1 MASRQRTFRS
11 LLRAQELGLVFVII
25 ALCVV
30 IASFAGSYVDRGTG
44 QSANLFLN
52 AKSLLQVTSDASL
65 FAIMAVGAT
74 IVIISGGIDLSV
86 GSIYAVSGV
95 ITAIVVREN
104 HITSAWVPLAM
115 CLGIG
120 VICGALNGIMVSAL
134 KVHPFIITLG
144 TMWIFRGI
152 SFVVSKAETVTF
164 QDASTE
170 AVKSTLGLGQGLFP
184 VPGIVMLAVTIVGW
198 LYLSKSVFGRSVY
211 ALGGNEQ
218 ASRYS
223 GIRVEKVQISVY
235 VISGLTA
242 GIAAYVGNS
251 LYGAASCADATG
263 YELRVIASAV
273 VGGAS
278 LTGGKGAAL
287 GALLGTI
294 VIVLIG
300 KAIMYLHLDRNYES
314 IIIGSAVV
322 IAVLL
327 DQWSRKMAQRRL
339 AGS

>member
-11 LLRAQELGLVFVII
+11 LLRAQELGLVLVII
-25 ALCVV
+25 VLCVI

-44 QSANLFLN
+44 QSVNVFLN
-52 AKSLLQVTSDASL
+52 PRSLLQVTSDASL

-86 GSIYAVSGV
+86 GSIYAVAGV

-104 HITSAWVPLAM
+104 HITSVWLPLVM
-115 CLGIG
+115 CTGIG
-120 VICGALNGIMVSAL
+120 VICGTLNGFMVSAL

-144 TMWIFRGI
+144 TMWVFRGV
-152 SFVVSKAETVTF
+152 SFVVSKAQSIPF
-164 QDASTE
+164 QDA
-170 AVKSTLGLGQGLFP
+170 AIDVVKSTLGLGQGLFP
-184 VPGIVMLAVTIVGW
+184 VPSIVMVVVTVAGW
-198 LYLSKSVFGRSVY
+198 LYLSKSTAGRNVY
-211 ALGGNEQ
+211 AIGGNEQ
-218 ASRYS
+218 AARYS
-223 GIRVEKVQISVY
+223 GIRVHKVQIGVY
-235 VISGLTA
+235 LISGLTA
-242 GIAAYVGNS
+242 GIAAFIGNS
-251 LYGAASCADATG
+251 YFGAASCADATG

-287 GALLGTI
+287 GALLGAI
-294 VIVLIG
+294 VIVLIST
-300 KAIMYLHLDRNYES
+300 AITYLHLDTNYES
-314 IIIGSAVV
+314 IIIGCAVIV
-322 IAVLL
+322 AVLL